1 MKKDDVRM
9 NLLQDVGE
17 YVNDAAINTFVKWL
31 QAAGLPEVKAFA
43 AEYLHALNEHGEE
56 ESGWCKFRDRFFLPA
71 VINSALWLFETT
83 LNRVA
88 EETKVNAN
96 A

>member
-1 MKKDDVRM
+1 MKENVRV

-17 YVNDAAINTFVKWL
+17 YVNDAAINTFMKWL
-31 QAAGLPEVKAFA
+31 QVAGLPEVKAFA
-43 AEYLHALNEHGEE
+43 AEYLRALDKHGAEE
-56 ESGWCKFRDRFFLPA
+56 TGWCKFRDRFFIPA

-88 EETKVNAN
+88 METKVKSND
-96 A
+96 